1 MADTQ
6 PPLDIILTSGRTIEQ
21 GKTLVGLKVSGEA
34 KQFTGVCY
42 LDPEDMEI
50 LNLQENDRVK
60 ITTAEGD
67 IVVFARVSKDAPHKG
82 IAFMPLGIYANWV
95 TPPGSA
101 GIGVPK
107 YKGMKATI
115 QPTKEE
121 VPEVEELIQKL
132 LSKK

>member
-1 MADTQ
+1 MVNKQ

-21 GKTLVGLKVSGEA
+21 GRTLVGIKVSGEA
-34 KQFTGVCY
+34 KKFTGVCY

-60 ITTAEGD
+60 IITAEGE
-67 IVVFARVSKDAPHKG
+67 IVVYARVSKDAPHKG

-107 YKGMKATI
+107 YKGIQATI
-115 QPTKEE
+115 QPTNEE
-121 VPEVEELIQKL
+121 VPEVEELIQRL
-132 LSKK
+132 LIKK